1 MAQAKV
7 ESLNITRASET
18 ELVTGYS
25 SSGVPAAGKFHIFT
39 YKCSNELKFDKAST
53 TTAGGPSWQNYE
65 PQRTSPGD
73 AYDTFLDELG
83 FTNNV
88 AKRNEFVDELVT
100 HADSSMFRY
109 LRREENPKEFGEM
122 VLDFLR
128 SYGDKYWGVTARRH
142 LCEPNPQRGFLCP
155 RDAFRPYS
163 RYVLPSQ
170 ALKHH
175 LLVT

>member
-1 MAQAKV
+1 MTQAKA
-7 ESLNITRASET
+7 ESPNITRSSEI
-18 ELVTGYS
+18 ELVTGNP
-25 SSGVPAAGKFHIFT
+25 SSGVPAAGKLHTFT
-39 YKCSNELKFDKAST
+39 YKCSNELKSGKASI
-53 TTAGGPSWQNYE
+53 TTAERPSWSNYE
-65 PQRTSPGD
+65 PERTSHWDTYD
-73 AYDTFLDELG
+73 AFLDELG
-83 FTNNV
+83 FANNV

-109 LRREENPKEFGEM
+109 LRRKQNPKEFGEM

-128 SYGDKYWGVTARRH
+128 KYGDKYWGVKARRH
-142 LCEPNPQRGFLCP
+142 LREPNPQRGFLYP

-163 RYVLPSQ
+163 RYALPSQ